1 MAPRKSKKSAE
12 KKIEGNANAHILGAG
27 EVVNQRIT
35 QTLETNYMPYAMS
48 VILSRAIPEIDGF
61 KPSHRK
67 ILYTMYKMGLLT
79 GSRTKSANIVGST
92 MKLNPHGD
100 AAIYD
105 TMVRLSRGYEA
116 LLHPYV
122 DSKGNFG
129 KAYSRDM
136 QWAASRYTEAKL
148 DPICNELFRDID
160 KDTVDFVD
168 NYDGKLKEP
177 TLLPV
182 SFPSILVNANTGI
195 AVGMASSIC
204 PFNLRE
210 VCETAIALMQD
221 EEHNVADTLK
231 APDFTGG
238 GLILYDRAEMEE
250 IYQQARHELEGKEM
264 EEIYRTGRGGIRVRS
279 KYAYDRENNCIDIT
293 QIPPTATIEAII
305 DKIIDRVK
313 AGVIREISDV
323 RDETG
328 LAGMKLT
335 IDLKRGVDPDKLMQK
350 LFRITPL
357 EDTFSCNFNVLIA
370 GVPRVLG
377 VKELLNEWIAFRVE
391 CVRRRTYY
399 DLTKSKEKLHLLQG
413 LAKILLDIDK
423 AIRIIRQTEE
433 ESEVVP
439 NLMIGFGIDE
449 TQAEYVAEI
458 RLRHLNREYIL
469 KRTEETGKLEKEIAE
484 MEDILASRRKIQQI
498 IIRELRDVMEKYGQ
512 PRRSELIYA
521 ADAAVSEAEEET
533 PDYPVHLFLTRD
545 GYFKKIT
552 PLSLRMSGEQKL
564 KDGDALTQTMES
576 SNNRELLFFTN
587 HCQVYKARV
596 SDFDDT
602 KASVLG
608 DFVPAKLG
616 MEEGEGIIYMAVT
629 KDYSGFML
637 FFFENGKVAKVEL
650 SAYAT
655 KTNRK
660 KLVKAYSDKAPLA
673 AARFIAEDCEL
684 VLQSSAGRLL
694 LLHTGAISPKS
705 TKDTIGVAVMT
716 LRRGQKLMRVREY
729 REGEFAKPHRYR
741 TKNLPAAGAL
751 PSAEDE
757 GEQLALT

>member
-1 MAPRKSKKSAE
+1 MAPRKNKKNPV
-12 KKIEGNANAHILGAG
+12 KKNEVNVNAHILGAG

-35 QTLETNYMPYAMS
+35 ETLETNYMPYAMS

-79 GSRTKSANIVGST
+79 GARTKSANIVGST

-100 AAIYD
+100 VAIYD

-148 DPICNELFRDID
+148 DPLCNELFRDID

-182 SFPSILVNANTGI
+182 TFPSILVNANTGI

-204 PFNLRE
+204 PFNLKE

-221 EEHNVADTLK
+221 EGHNVADTLK

-238 GLILYDRAEMEE
+238 GRILYDRTEMEN
-250 IYQQARHELEGKEM
+250 
-264 EEIYRTGRGGIRVRS
+264 IYRTGRGGIRVRA
-279 KYAYDRENNCIDIT
+279 KYAYDKENNCIDVT
-293 QIPPTATIEAII
+293 QIPPTTTIEAII

-335 IDLKRGVDPDKLMQK
+335 IDLKRGVDPEKLMQK

-391 CVRRRTYY
+391 CVRRRTFY

-423 AIRIIRQTEE
+423 AIQIIRQTEE

-449 TQAEYVAEI
+449 IQAEYVAEI
-458 RLRHLNREYIL
+458 KLRHLNREYIL
-469 KRTEETGKLEKEIAE
+469 KRTDETGKLEQEIAE
-484 MEDILASRRKIQQI
+484 MEDILAHRRKIQQI
-498 IIRELRDVMEKYGQ
+498 IIGELRDVIEKYSQ
-512 PRRSELIYA
+512 PRRSEIVYA
-521 ADAAVSEAEEET
+521 ADIIVEEEEEDT

-552 PLSLRMSGEQKL
+552 PLSLRMSGEQKR
-564 KDGDALTQTMES
+564 KDGDEITQTMQS
-576 SNNRELLFFTN
+576 TNNRELLFFTN
-587 HCQVYKARV
+587 RCQVYKAKV
-596 SDFDDT
+596 ADFDDT

-616 MEEGEGIIYMAVT
+616 MEEGESVVYMAVT

-650 SAYAT
+650 SAYET

-660 KLVKAYSDKAPLA
+660 KLVKAYSDKSPLA

-684 VLQSSAGRLL
+684 VLQSSAGRMLL
-694 LLHTGAISPKS
+694 RHTGAITPKT

-716 LRRGQKLMRVREY
+716 LKRGQKLMRVRDY

-751 PSAEDE
+751 LSAEDE
-757 GEQLALT
+757 GEQLALK

>member
-1 MAPRKSKKSAE
+1 MAPRKSKKNPV
-12 KKIEGNANAHILGAG
+12 KKNEINLNAHILGAG

-35 QTLETNYMPYAMS
+35 DTLETNYMPYAIS

-148 DPICNELFRDID
+148 DPLCNELFRDID

-182 SFPSILVNANTGI
+182 TFPSILVNANTGI

-204 PFNLRE
+204 PFNLKE

-221 EEHNVADTLK
+221 EEHDVADTLK

-238 GLILYDRAEMEE
+238 GRILYDRAEMEN
-250 IYQQARHELEGKEM
+250 
-264 EEIYRTGRGGIRVRS
+264 IYRTGRGGIRVRA
-279 KYAYDRENNCIDIT
+279 KYAYDKENNCIDVT
-293 QIPPTATIEAII
+293 QIPPTTTIEAII

-335 IDLKRGVDPDKLMQK
+335 IDLKRGVDPEKLMQK

-391 CVRRRTYY
+391 CVRRRTFY
-399 DLTKSKEKLHLLQG
+399 DLTKSKDKLHLLQG

-449 TQAEYVAEI
+449 VQAEYVAEI

-469 KRTEETGKLEKEIAE
+469 KRTDETGKLEQEIAE
-484 MEDILASRRKIQQI
+484 MEDILAHRRKIQQI
-498 IIRELRDVMEKYGQ
+498 IIGELRDVIEKYSQ
-512 PRRSELIYA
+512 PRRSELVYA
-521 ADAAVSEAEEET
+521 ADIVVEEEEEDT

-564 KDGDALTQTMES
+564 KDGDEITQTMES
-576 SNNRELLFFTN
+576 TNNRELLFFTN
-587 HCQVYKARV
+587 RCQVYKAKIA
-596 SDFDDT
+596 DFDDT

-608 DFVPAKLG
+608 DFIPAKLG
-616 MEEGEGIIYMAVT
+616 MEEGENVIYMAVT

-650 SAYAT
+650 SAYET

-660 KLVKAYSDKAPLA
+660 KLVKAYSNKSLLA
-673 AARFIAEDCEL
+673 AARFAAEDCEL

-694 LLHTGAISPKS
+694 LLHTGAIAPKS

-716 LRRGQKLMRVREY
+716 LKRGQKLLHVRDY

-751 PSAEDE
+751 LSAEDE
-757 GEQLALT
+757 GEQLALK